1 LIECCTRLTQNFALI
16 GYASRTFSKTD
27 ETNGPEL
34 SRWSADF
41 RSLLASIRSTSH
53 RNTSLLSLLSSSLM
67 NAQPLPP
74 YLEVPKPFEF
84 IEKLESIDPDLL
96 SVRHIADPEYSAF
109 AVVQICSNMINV
121 DMTELAE

>member
-1 LIECCTRLTQNFALI
+1 
-16 GYASRTFSKTD
+16 
-27 ETNGPEL
+27 
-34 SRWSADF
+34 
-41 RSLLASIRSTSH
+41 
-53 RNTSLLSLLSSSLM
+53 M